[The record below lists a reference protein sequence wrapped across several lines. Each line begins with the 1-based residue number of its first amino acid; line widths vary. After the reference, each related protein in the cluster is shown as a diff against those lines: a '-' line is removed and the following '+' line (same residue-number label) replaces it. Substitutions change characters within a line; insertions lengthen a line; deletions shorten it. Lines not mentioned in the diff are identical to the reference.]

1 MNPKYKGL
9 WKYALQQEWPALKR
23 IFLLSIFISVFQLS
37 LPLGIQS
44 LTIFISGGEFTFGV
58 ISIVI
63 IVIIATL
70 LANRWQIAL
79 LKEGQDIELRWFEKL
94 SLAYFQKWSQQKDA
108 ADQVIYQEKS
118 KYFIEI
124 SSIQKGFSKHLL
136 EWMGAALQLVLGLVL
151 ISFYHTFFLIFGV
164 LLLATLIFLI
174 RIKGRASI
182 LSKMELSD
190 AKYGMYGYLQDGSLN
205 SEEINQK
212 NKEYKE
218 SKETHFHTVLFQVQY
233 FLIIK
238 IAVIAGMLVLGT
250 WLAIEQQIS
259 IGQFL
264 AAEIVIVLIVNSLEK
279 IITSIASV
287 YENIVAFEKALSLF
301 HKEFMLSQIDQEKDS
316 PWLIK
321 KENTFWN
328 KQKKLTAALLIFI
341 GILFLP
347 WTQNIEA
354 EGKVISLSPNERP
367 QSVQSIIAGRIEKW
381 YVQEGD
387 SVKAGDTLLFISE
400 IKDEYFD
407 PQLLANTESQ
417 LVSKENAVNSYME
430 KVQAL
435 DHQIDALIT
444 AKEIKRQQTKTKIDQ
459 ARLKV
464 KTDSVEYLAVEKN
477 AKIIEEQLN
486 RYQSLLEQN
495 VISRTEWETRQMA
508 YQNAQAKK
516 NDQYNKLNIARAEWE
531 NAVREYRG
539 IDAEYRDKIAKA
551 ESDKHST
558 FSAMYDTEA
567 QVTKLQNQYNNYDK
581 RSGLYYIIAPQNGFV
596 SKVTKS
602 GIGET
607 IKEGEEVVRISP
619 QNFKTAVELWISPVN
634 NPLVHEGENVRIIF
648 DGWPAFV
655 VSGWS
660 QMSTGLFDGTIISV
674 DPAIQENG
682 KFRIWVTPIEGS
694 NWPNQLRMGG
704 GAKGILLLNDVP
716 LVYELWR
723 ILNGFSPDFYTPEK
737 KTLETTKK

>member
-1 MNPKYKGL
+1 MNSKYKGL

-23 IFLLSIFISVFQLS
+23 IFLLSIFVSIFQLS

-44 LTIFISGGEFTFGV
+44 LTIFISGGEFTLGV
-58 ISIVI
+58 ISIVL
-63 IVIIATL
+63 IVIVATL

-79 LKEGQDIELRWFEKL
+79 LKEGEDIELRWFEKL
-94 SLAYFQKWSQQKDA
+94 SRAYFQKWGEQQSSS
-108 ADQVIYQEKS
+108 DQAIYQEKS

-124 SSIQKGFSKHLL
+124 SSIQKGFSKRLL
-136 EWMGAALQLVLGLVL
+136 EWMGAALQLILGLVL
-151 ISFYHTFFLIFGV
+151 IAFYHTFFLIFGI
-164 LLLATLIFLI
+164 LLLITLIVLI
-174 RIKGRASI
+174 RMKGRSSI
-182 LSKMELSD
+182 LTKMELSD
-190 AKYGMYGYLQDGSLN
+190 SKYEMYEYLQNGTLTQ
-205 SEEINQK
+205 EEIALKNNQYK
-212 NKEYKE
+212 ENKEN
-218 SKETHFHTVLFQVQY
+218 HFQTVLFQIQY

-238 IAVIAGMLVLGT
+238 IAVIAGMLILGT

-287 YENIVAFEKALSLF
+287 YENIVSFEKALSLF
-301 HKEFMLSQIDQEKDS
+301 HKEFTLAQMDQDKDS
-316 PWLIK
+316 IWLTHNEPK
-321 KENTFWN
+321 FWN
-328 KQKKLTAALLIFI
+328 KQKKLTLGLLLFV
-341 GILFLP
+341 GMMFLP

-407 PQLLANTESQ
+407 PALLANTESQ
-417 LVSKENAVNSYME
+417 LVSKENAVNSYMQ

-464 KTDSVEYLAVEKN
+464 KTDSVEYLTVEKN
-477 AKIIEEQLN
+477 AKIVEEQLN

-495 VISRTEWETRQMA
+495 VISKTEWETRQMA

-558 FSAMYDTEA
+558 FSNMYDTEA

-581 RSGLYYIIAPQNGFV
+581 RSGLYYIIAPQDGFV

-660 QMSTGLFDGTIISV
+660 QMSTGLFDGTITSI

-682 KFRIWVTPIEGS
+682 KFRVWITPQDAHK
-694 NWPNQLRMGG
+694 WPEQLRMGG

-716 LVYELWR
+716 LIYELWR
-723 ILNGFSPDFYTPEK
+723 LLNGFSPDFYTPETKSTDPAK
-737 KTLETTKK
+737 K

>member
-1 MNPKYKGL
+1 MNSKYKGL

-23 IFLLSIFISVFQLS
+23 IFLLSIFVSVFQLS

-44 LTIFISGGEFTFGV
+44 LTIFISGGEFTFGL

-63 IVIIATL
+63 IVIIATF

-79 LKEGQDIELRWFEKL
+79 LKEGEDIELRWFKKL
-94 SLAYFQKWSQQKDA
+94 SLAYFQKWKQQKDPA
-108 ADQVIYQEKS
+108 EQALYQEKS

-124 SSIQKGFSKHLL
+124 SSIQKGFSKRLL

-164 LLLATLIFLI
+164 LLLATLMILI

-182 LSKMELSD
+182 ITKMDLSN
-190 AKYGMYGYLQDGSLN
+190 AKYEMYQYLQDGSLN
-205 SEEINQK
+205 AEEIQQK
-212 NKEYKE
+212 NQEYKE

-287 YENIVAFEKALSLF
+287 YENIVSFEKALSLF
-301 HKEFMLSQIDQEKDS
+301 HKEFTLPQIDQEKDS
-316 PWLIK
+316 PWLIE
-321 KENTFWN
+321 KETTFWN

-341 GILFLP
+341 GILLLP
-347 WTQNIEA
+347 WTQNIES

-381 YVQEGD
+381 FVQEGD
-387 SVKAGDTLLFISE
+387 SVIAGDTLLFISE

-464 KTDSVEYLAVEKN
+464 KTDSVEYLTVEKN

-539 IDAEYRDKIAKA
+539 IEAEYRDKIAKA

-660 QMSTGLFDGTIISV
+660 QMSSGLFDGVITSV

-682 KFRIWVTPIEGS
+682 KFRIWVTPMEGHQ
-694 NWPNQLRMGG
+694 WPGQLRMGG

-737 KTLETTKK
+737 KTIETTKK

>member
-1 MNPKYKGL
+1 MNSKYKGL

-23 IFLLSIFISVFQLS
+23 IFLLSIFVSVFQLS

-44 LTIFISGGEFTFGV
+44 LTIFISGGEFTFGL

-63 IVIIATL
+63 IVIIATF

-79 LKEGQDIELRWFEKL
+79 LKEGEDIELRWFKKL
-94 SLAYFQKWSQQKDA
+94 SLAYFQKWKQQKDPA
-108 ADQVIYQEKS
+108 EQALYQEKS

-124 SSIQKGFSKHLL
+124 SSIQKGFSKRLL

-164 LLLATLIFLI
+164 LLLATLMILI

-182 LSKMELSD
+182 ITKMDLSN
-190 AKYGMYGYLQDGSLN
+190 AKYGMYQYLQDGSLN
-205 SEEINQK
+205 AEEIQQK
-212 NKEYKE
+212 NQEYKE

-287 YENIVAFEKALSLF
+287 YENIVSFEKALSLF
-301 HKEFMLSQIDQEKDS
+301 HKEFTLPQIDQEKDS
-316 PWLIK
+316 PWLIE
-321 KENTFWN
+321 KETTFWN

-341 GILFLP
+341 GILLLP
-347 WTQNIEA
+347 WTQNIES

-381 YVQEGD
+381 FVQEGD
-387 SVKAGDTLLFISE
+387 SVIAGDTLLFISE

-464 KTDSVEYLAVEKN
+464 KTDSVEYLTVEKN

-539 IDAEYRDKIAKA
+539 IEAEYRDKIAKA

-660 QMSTGLFDGTIISV
+660 QMSSGLFDGVITSV

-682 KFRIWVTPIEGS
+682 KFRIWVTPMEGHQ
-694 NWPNQLRMGG
+694 WPGQLRMGG

-737 KTLETTKK
+737 KTIETTKK